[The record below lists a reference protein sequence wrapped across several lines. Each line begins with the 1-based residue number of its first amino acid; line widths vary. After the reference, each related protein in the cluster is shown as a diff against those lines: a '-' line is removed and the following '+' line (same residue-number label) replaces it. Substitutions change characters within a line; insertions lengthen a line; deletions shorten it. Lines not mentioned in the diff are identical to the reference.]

1 MLTLL
6 TQKAIAVL
14 HDIALQEPLGVQNYR
29 IPAQELAIILGCLEY
44 KGLIVRAADARM
56 DRVTSYRLCRPL
68 AEISLLDVLEAMDQ
82 HLNCNRPT
90 TEEFYTRYGKIAQK
104 LGVVN
109 HMTRVYLAEIKMT
122 DC

>member
-6 TQKAIAVL
+6 TQKTIAVL
-14 HDIALQEPLGVQNYR
+14 HDIAIQEPLGVQNYR
-29 IPAQELAIILGCLEY
+29 IPAQELATILSRLEC
-44 KGLIVRAADARM
+44 KKLIS
-56 DRVTSYRLCRPL
+56 RVSDGRVDLITSYCLCHPL

-90 TEEFYTRYGKIAQK
+90 TEEFYTRYGKVAQK

-109 HMTRVYLAEIKMT
+109 HMTRVYLSEIKMT

>member
-44 KGLIVRAADARM
+44 KRLIARAADARM